1 MPARGRV
8 NERKES
14 IKHRR
19 GGVHDGG
26 EEGWTVAKGAYAMAG
41 KRHRDATATVGK
53 DGGTQSRMRY
63 RREEVD
69 R

>member
-26 EEGWTVAKGAYAMAG
+26 EEGWTVAKGAYAMVG
-41 KRHRDATATVGK
+41 KRHRDETAAVRR
-53 DGGTQSRMRY
+53 DGESRMRY